1 MQAAN
6 RGRRMRLVAV
16 DTQQEDATGEL
27 QALRAEVAAL
37 RARLIE
43 AESLAERDPLTGALN
58 RRGFMRALDAAI
70 SAVERYQTPAAVVFI
85 DLDGFKAV
93 NDSYG
98 HAAGDAV
105 LQHVARLLL
114 AHVRESDCVGRLG
127 GDEFGVVLAR
137 ASAEEAARKGEALLH
152 LIQTTPCVYAGVLH
166 SVTASIGHRPIGAA
180 QSAEHALAA
189 ADEAMYAEKR
199 MRRMATAWAKA

>member
-1 MQAAN
+1 
-6 RGRRMRLVAV
+6 MRLVAV
-16 DTQQEDATGEL
+16 DTEQEKGEGEL
-27 QALRAEVAAL
+27 AALRAEVAAL
-37 RARLIE
+37 RARLAE

-58 RRGFMRALDAAI
+58 RRGFMRALETAI
-70 SAVERYQTPAAVVFI
+70 SAAQRYQTEAAVLFI

-93 NDSYG
+93 NDQFG

-114 AHVRESDCVGRLG
+114 AHVRETDSIGRLG
-127 GDEFGVVLAR
+127 GDEFAIVLAR
-137 ASAEEAARKGEALLH
+137 ATPQEAARKGEALLD
-152 LIQTTPCVYAGVLH
+152 LIQMTPCVYAGVVH
-166 SVTASIGHRPIGAA
+166 TVSASMGFRPVATAE
-180 QSAEHALAA
+180 SAELALAA